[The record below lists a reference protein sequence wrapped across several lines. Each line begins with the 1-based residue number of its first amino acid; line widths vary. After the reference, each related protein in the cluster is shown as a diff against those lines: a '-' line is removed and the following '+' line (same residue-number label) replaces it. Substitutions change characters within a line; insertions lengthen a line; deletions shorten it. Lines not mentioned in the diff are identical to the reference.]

1 MTKVSVVMP
10 IYNVEDYL
18 KDSLYGLLNQSL
30 EDIEIICVNDGSTDN
45 SLEILND
52 FAQNDSRVKVIDQEN
67 TGAGIAR
74 NNGMKMAQGEYIHF
88 IDADDIVTTDML
100 EKLYNN
106 AISNDSDLVVFKV
119 ARFNDRTVNYKHP
132 IFNLEKVFPNVDFNN
147 FSFSHSDIKMNV
159 LNYSFAPWTKFYKRE
174 FLEKNNLEFPDI
186 SSYND
191 VLIHVKSMLKAS
203 KISFVPEF
211 LYFYR
216 LDNANSITNDPT
228 KHFNIFNVISS
239 VEDFLIEEG
248 FMDEYKNEFDLFKI
262 NQISRHM
269 VPPVTEEYF
278 KVAKN
283 EFLSIDVSNNP
294 LIKKTDLEKY
304 EVALSLSADERDK
317 FEDYLNLVHLQNKNE
332 KLEKSIKKLNER
344 YVEQQDIQKNIL
356 SSYSWKITK
365 PLRSIKNHSLKES
378 LLSKSNS
385 YVFYKGNYSKLKKS
399 NKTLRKKNER
409 LEKNYEKIFN
419 DKNQLSSKKDA
430 LIEEKSQLIKEK
442 KQLINEKKQLIKEN
456 ECLIEEKDE
465 LTHEKDDLNEILD
478 SILNYLDNKNS
489 SVPKVSVVIPV
500 YNVEKYLAECLDSV
514 VNQTLT
520 DIEIICVNDGSTDNS
535 LAILNEYAKSD
546 ERINV
551 FSKENGGQGSARNL
565 GMKNS
570 VGEFIYFLDS
580 DDYMSSE
587 MLEELYHNA
596 IFNNSDMVLSKIA
609 RFNNNSFEIDF
620 NRPGFDFEKVFADV
634 NFNNFSFIYKDAK
647 KYVLNSS
654 FAPWMKLFKRDFI
667 VRNDFKFVE
676 NLAFEDVLFHVQT
689 FLKARSISFSP
700 NYFYY
705 YRNNPNSTM
714 NTSENGFDIFEVI
727 KIVKE
732 YLENENYYYEFKN
745 EFELFK
751 IIQILNYIVSTDS
764 EDYFQLAKEEFSKI
778 KDVSKLKISD
788 KNLEKFVLVLNSDS
802 LEDYKMHLED

>member
-45 SLEILND
+45 SSEILND
-52 FAQNDSRVKVIDQEN
+52 FSQTDSRVKVIDQEN
-67 TGAGIAR
+67 SGAGIAR
-74 NNGMKMAQGEYIHF
+74 NKGMKMAQGEYIHF
-88 IDADDIVTTDML
+88 IDADDIVTMDML
-100 EKLYNN
+100 EKLYDN
-106 AISNDSDLVVFKV
+106 AIRNDSDFVVFKV
-119 ARFNDRTVNYKHP
+119 ARFDEKNVNYKHP

-283 EFLSIDVSNNP
+283 EFLSIDVSNNT

-419 DKNQLSSKKDA
+419 DKNQLSSQKDA
-430 LIEEKSQLIKEK
+430 LIDEKSQLIK
-442 KQLINEKKQLIKEN
+442 EKKQLIKEN
-456 ECLIEEKDE
+456 ECLIEEKDK
-465 LTHEKDDLNEILD
+465 LTHEKNDLNEILD
-478 SILNYLDNKNS
+478 SVLNYLDNKNS

-500 YNVEKYLAECLDSV
+500 YNVENYLEECLDSV
-514 VNQTLT
+514 VNQTLN
-520 DIEIICVNDGSTDNS
+520 DIEIFCVNDGSTDDS
-535 LAILNEYAKSD
+535 LAILNDYAKSD
-546 ERINV
+546 ERIKV
-551 FSKENGGQGSARNL
+551 LSKENGGQGSARNL

-570 VGEFIYFLDS
+570 GGEFIYFLDS
-580 DDYMSSE
+580 DDYMSSD

-596 IFNNSDMVLSKIA
+596 IFNDSDIVISKIA
-609 RFNNNSFEIDF
+609 RFNNDSSEIDF
-620 NRPGFDFEKVFADV
+620 SRPGFDFENIFDDV
-634 NFNNFSFIYKDAK
+634 NFNNFSFRYNDAK

-654 FAPWMKLFKRDFI
+654 FAPWMKLYKRDFI
-667 VRNDFKFVE
+667 VRNDFRFVE

-689 FLKARSISFSP
+689 FLKAKNISFSP

-727 KIVKE
+727 NLVKE
-732 YLENENYYYEFKN
+732 YLINEDYYVEFN
-745 EFELFK
+745 EEFDLFK

-802 LEDYKMHLED
+802 LEDYMMNLED